1 MVVMMM
7 AISPSFSVLFRQRI
21 GRAGIEAIVFLAA
34 DDTESEKCHLG
45 GIVVRDYSCI
55 VSNYRSQKTLD
66 EYLKEQVR
74 PKLHSC
80 YFPIISG
87 SQLSWRILDGMGVE
101 QL

>member
-1 MVVMMM
+1 MTAV
-7 AISPSFSVLFRQRI
+7 SPAFSVL
-21 GRAGIEAIVFLAA
+21 LAAHRSHRNRSNLDLTA

-74 PKLHSC
+74 PMLHN
-80 YFPIISG
+80 
-87 SQLSWRILDGMGVE
+87 
-101 QL
+101 